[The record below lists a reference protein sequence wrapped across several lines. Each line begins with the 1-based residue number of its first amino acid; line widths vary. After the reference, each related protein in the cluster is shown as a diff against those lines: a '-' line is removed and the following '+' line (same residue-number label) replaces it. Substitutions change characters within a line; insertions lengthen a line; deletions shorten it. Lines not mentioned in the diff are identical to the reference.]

1 MLYIC
6 NHPNDVTVR
15 PSFAIQANKI
25 QQKWC
30 SLQQKSPTEVN
41 ILVPIQQHLDKVQQ
55 VVPCAG
61 GGNTLPFQ
69 VLGWN
74 NKYLFLNLWVIILM
88 VRFLFWGRGFF
99 IVLDLFD
106 VVVVVDIIDVLQGGM
121 LNECRTT

>member
-1 MLYIC
+1 M
-6 NHPNDVTVR
+6 
-15 PSFAIQANKI
+15 
-25 QQKWC
+25 
-30 SLQQKSPTEVN
+30 EVN

-106 VVVVVDIIDVLQGGM
+106 VIVVVDIIDVLQGGM